1 MRRLFTGAAVF
12 LFASFLLA
20 SCGGGSSTPVVKP
33 GISVN
38 ITASP
43 ATIDVTQTANLT
55 ATVMNDATAA
65 GVTWMVTGAGS
76 LSAQT
81 ASAAT
86 YVAPTSGSSAVTATV
101 TATSKADMTKFMS
114 TTITVNPVPSITTTT
129 LPVANVGVAYSGT
142 ITATG
147 GTAPY
152 TWSITSGSLP
162 GGLSL
167 GSSTQVSIAV
177 TGDPTTQQT
186 SNFTVQVKDSANL
199 TASTN
204 LSITVNSSSTIPPN
218 QLGTATSAT
227 TTCPPS
233 TANPPVSG
241 TCVNLTVTCPNVPV
255 YTPVLLK
262 TTPPSGASKGT
273 VIFTT
278 GGGGNQL
285 YEDQFTF
292 GSTSVNDVVAGGFT
306 AVQTNFVSGTAG
318 WLTGP
323 ATDGPLTL
331 ACRWATTAQWIH
343 DNILQASTAF
353 CATGNSA
360 GGGAIAYA
368 LARYGE
374 DSIFNYAQP
383 TSGPPF
389 SRIDQGCLCLGT
401 MIQSACVGLQ
411 DPCYGNNAN
420 MFLDPAYGNNHC
432 SSSETS
438 HDMTDVPLWQADS
451 ILSSDNK
458 SLFSYSTRIHFIYGD
473 LDTGSGIA
481 EGALYLNAI
490 NSQHD
495 FECIADAPHKI
506 ADVLDGAQ
514 AIANDLINN
523 CH

>member
-1 MRRLFTGAAVF
+1 MRRLCSGAAVL
-12 LFASFLLA
+12 LFASFMLA
-20 SCGGGSSTPVVKP
+20 SCGGGATSSLMT

-38 ITASP
+38 VTASLS
-43 ATIDVTQTANLT
+43 TIDVTQTTNLT
-55 ATVMNDATAA
+55 ATVMNDSAAA
-65 GVTWMVTGAGS
+65 GVTWMLSGPGS
-76 LSAQT
+76 LAAQAPGT
-81 ASAAT
+81 AT
-86 YVAPTSGSSAVTATV
+86 YVAPTTGTSTVTATV
-101 TATSKADMTKFMS
+101 TATSKSDTTKFKAIS
-114 TTITVNPVPSITTTT
+114 ITVNPLPSVTTST

-152 TWSITSGSLP
+152 AWSISSGSLP

-167 GSSTQVSIAV
+167 GNSSQLSASIA
-177 TGDPTTQQT
+177 GSPTMQQT
-186 SNFTVQVKDSANL
+186 SSFTVQIKDAAAL
-199 TASTN
+199 TASASLT
-204 LSITVNSSSTIPPN
+204 IIVNSNATLPPN
-218 QLGTATSAT
+218 QLGSATSAT

-233 TANPPVSG
+233 TANPPVTG
-241 TCVNLTVTCPNVPV
+241 TCVNLTVTCPNVPD

-262 TTPPSGASKGT
+262 TTAPSGASKGT

-285 YEDQFTF
+285 YEDQFTY
-292 GSTSVNDVVAGGFT
+292 GSTSVNNVVAGGFT

-343 DNILQASTAF
+343 DNILQASSAF

-374 DSIFNYAQP
+374 DSIFNYVQP

-432 SSSETS
+432 SSAETS
-438 HDMTDVPLWQADS
+438 HDMSDVPLWQADS

-495 FECIADAPHKI
+495 FECIADAPHRI

>member
-1 MRRLFTGAAVF
+1 MRRGLSGLAVF
-12 LFASFLLA
+12 LCASLLFSA
-20 SCGGGSSTPVVKP
+20 CGGGGGSAPNVVP
-33 GISVN
+33 
-38 ITASP
+38 P
-43 ATIDVTQTANLT
+43 TI
-55 ATVMNDATAA
+55 
-65 GVTWMVTGAGS
+65 
-76 LSAQT
+76 
-81 ASAAT
+81 
-86 YVAPTSGSSAVTATV
+86 AVTTV
-101 TATSKADMTKFMS
+101 S
-114 TTITVNPVPSITTTT
+114 
-129 LPVANVGVAYSGT
+129 LPTGNVGVAYAGNIIAS
-142 ITATG
+142 G

-152 TWSITSGSLP
+152 SWSLTSGSLP
-162 GGLSL
+162 GGLTL
-167 GSSTQVSIAV
+167 GSSTQSSVTV
-177 TGDPTTQQT
+177 TGTPTTQQT
-186 SNFTVQVKDSANL
+186 SNFTIQVKDAAGTVASANL
-199 TASTN
+199 
-204 LSITVNSSSTIPPN
+204 SIIVNGSGSAPPN
-218 QLGTATSAT
+218 QLGTATSAA

-233 TANPPVSG
+233 TANPPVTG

-262 TTPPSGASKGT
+262 TTAPSGTSKGT
-273 VIFTT
+273 IIFTS

-292 GSTSVNDVVAGGFT
+292 GSTSVNNVVAAGFT
-306 AVQTNFVSGTAG
+306 AVQTNFVSGSAG

-323 ATDGPLTL
+323 AADGPLTL
-331 ACRWATTAQWIH
+331 ACRWATTAEWVR
-343 DNILQASTAF
+343 DNLRAPSAPF

-374 DSIFNYAQP
+374 DSIFNYALP

-389 SRIDQGCLCLGT
+389 SRIDEGCLCTGT

-420 MFLDPAYGNNHC
+420 MFLDPAYGNTHC
-432 SSSETS
+432 SSSEVS

-451 ILSSDNK
+451 ILSTDNK
-458 SLFSYSTRIHFIYGD
+458 SIFSYSTRIHFIYGD

-490 NSQHD
+490 TSQHD

-514 AIANDLINN
+514 TIANDLISN

>member
-1 MRRLFTGAAVF
+1 MRRLLTSSTVF
-12 LFASFLLA
+12 LVASFLLS
-20 SCGGGSSTPVVKP
+20 SCGGGSSSPSVKG
-33 GISVN
+33 GISVSV
-38 ITASP
+38 TASP
-43 ATIDVTQTANLT
+43 ATIDVNQTASLT
-55 ATVMNDATAA
+55 AMVTNDATAS
-65 GVTWMVTGAGS
+65 GVAWS
-76 LSAQT
+76 LLGPGNLSGQT
-81 ASAAT
+81 ASVAT
-86 YVAPTSGSSAVTATV
+86 YVAPTSGTSAVTAIV
-101 TATSKADMTKFMS
+101 TATSKADATKSMAV
-114 TTITVNPVPSITTTT
+114 TITVNPAPTISTTT
-129 LPVANVGVAYSGT
+129 LPVGNVGLAYNAT
-142 ITATG
+142 ITGVG
-147 GTAPY
+147 GTAPFA
-152 TWSITSGSLP
+152 WSLTSGSLP
-162 GGLSL
+162 SGLSL
-167 GSSTQVSIAV
+167 SNSSQNTVNV
-177 TGDPTTQQT
+177 TGNPTTQQT
-186 SNFTVQVKDSANL
+186 SNFTIQIKDAAKV
-199 TASTN
+199 TATAN

-218 QLGTATSAT
+218 QLGTATSAA

-233 TANPPVSG
+233 TANPPVTG
-241 TCVNLTVTCPNVPV
+241 TCVNLTVSCPNVPV

-262 TTPPSGASKGT
+262 TTVPAGASKGT

-285 YEDQFTF
+285 YEDQFTY
-292 GSTSVNDVVAGGFT
+292 GSTSVNDVVAAGFT

-318 WLTGP
+318 WLSGP
-323 ATDGPLTL
+323 AADGPLTL

-343 DNILQASTAF
+343 DNIQQATTAL

-374 DSIFNYAQP
+374 DSIFNYVQP

-389 SRIDQGCLCLGT
+389 SRIDEGCLCLGT
-401 MIQSACVGLQ
+401 QIQSACVGQQ

-420 MFLDPAYGNNHC
+420 LFLDPAYGNNHC
-432 SSSETS
+432 SSAELS
-438 HDMTDVPLWQADS
+438 HDMADAPLWQADS

-495 FECIADAPHKI
+495 FECIADAPHRI

-514 AIANDLINN
+514 AIANDIINN